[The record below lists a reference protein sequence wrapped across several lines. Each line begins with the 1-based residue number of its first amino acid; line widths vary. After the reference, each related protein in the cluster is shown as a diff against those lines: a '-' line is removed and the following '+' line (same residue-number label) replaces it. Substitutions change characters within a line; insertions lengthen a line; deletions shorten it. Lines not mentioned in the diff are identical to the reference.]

1 MELMKGAKANVVEAI
16 GGTPIVK
23 LNSIGKDLESDFYV
37 KMEFMNPGGSTKDRI
52 GSYMLDRAVEEGV
65 LKPGGTIIEGT
76 SGNTGVGLAM
86 WAAVNGYSCIFVL
99 ADKQS
104 KEKIDNLRAFGAK
117 VVVCPTN
124 VAPEDPRSYYS
135 VSKRLSDTIPNSFYV
150 NQYDNLHNR
159 STHYNWTAPEM
170 FEQTSGDFDTFL
182 ATVGTG
188 GTISGCGKYFKEK
201 MPNVKII
208 GIDCV
213 GSIVAQYAKT
223 GEMGEAHSYVLEGV
237 GEDFIPENYDFDNID
252 DWEVVGDKESFLMTR
267 RLLKEEGIYAGGS
280 AGAAL
285 CGAIKYAKKLKKGEK
300 ILILLHDSGNRYASK
315 IYNDDWMSDNGYL
328 DSSFDVQVSQVL
340 ETLGKD
346 KNQVITISDQATIG
360 EAVALMEEK
369 GVSQLPCIDNQGN
382 IKGIVSEKN
391 LIKPVMMGE
400 FSPQDNISLAFNS
413 QFKMIDCHEL
423 LSKVADALLKRDI
436 AIVTKDDKIINI
448 LTDIDVLKYLGK
460 TRTY

>member
-1 MELMKGAKANVVEAI
+1 MKGSKKNVVDAI

-23 LNSIGKDLESDFYV
+23 LNSIGKHLESDFYV

-52 GSYMLDRAVEEGV
+52 GAYMLDQAVKEGV

-86 WAAVNGYSCIFVL
+86 WAAVHGYKCIFVL
-99 ADKQS
+99 ADEQS

-135 VSKRLSDTIPNSFYV
+135 VSKRLSETIPNSFYV

-170 FEQTSGDFDTFL
+170 YEQTGGDFDAFV

-188 GTISGCGKYFKEK
+188 GTISGCGRYFKEK
-201 MPNVKII
+201 MPDVKIV

-213 GSIVAQYAKT
+213 GSIVAHYAKT
-223 GEMGEAHSYVLEGV
+223 GEMIEAHSYVLEGV
-237 GEDFIPENYDFDNID
+237 GEDFIPENYDFQYID
-252 DWEVVGDKESFLMTR
+252 EWEVIGDKESFLMTR

-285 CGAIKYAKKLKKGEK
+285 CGAIKYAEKLDKPEK
-300 ILILLHDSGNRYASK
+300 ILIHLHDSGNRYASK

-328 DSSFDVQVSQVL
+328 DSSFDVQISEVL
-340 ETLGKD
+340 SFLGKKQGD
-346 KNQVITISDQATIG
+346 IITISDKATIG
-360 EAVALMEEK
+360 EAVKRMEDK
-369 GVSQLPCIDNQGN
+369 GISQLPCIDDNGN
-382 IKGIVSEKN
+382 LKGLVAEKN

-400 FSPQDNISLAFNS
+400 FSPEDSISLASNS
-413 QFKMIDCHEL
+413 NYKMIDRHEL
-423 LSKVADALLKRDI
+423 LSEVADALLRKEV
-436 AIVTKDDKIINI
+436 AIVTDNGKVVSI
-448 LTDIDVLKYLGK
+448 LTDIDVLQYLGK
-460 TRTY
+460 TRSY